1 MEMSVPLTDSYTNGT
16 VLSAGSKN
24 VIGWLIPCIFFHL
37 ISTGAN
43 LSLVIAVCADRTCK
57 PGAKL
62 LIGHMAIIAF
72 IFTAVFQPLHTYRTI
87 TGYDHFRNS
96 TIRESSYRC
105 DWTYKMHL
113 GVLTAVGW
121 SEVSLAINRAVAI
134 GLPHLYPKFRD
145 TRVSLTFMLAT
156 WSIAGVLV
164 ALSAAGVKVMFLPTA
179 HGTCILSPASSQP
192 LPFGT
197 LPIFAMHTVPYLVSV
212 VITLMVFLTAYLK
225 IRTNRS
231 STQPSAS
238 LDRLLQ
244 KRLVI
249 ARAIFVSALWC
260 FVCLLPKSI
269 ILARLSMSTPPSLLF
284 DWLRALTV
292 FQYAVNPVSVLCL
305 TTYQVFQ
312 YDLSVFGG

>member
-57 PGAKL
+57 P
-62 LIGHMAIIAF
+62 
-72 IFTAVFQPLHTYRTI
+72 
-87 TGYDHFRNS
+87 
-96 TIRESSYRC
+96 
-105 DWTYKMHL
+105 
-113 GVLTAVGW
+113 
-121 SEVSLAINRAVAI
+121 
-134 GLPHLYPKFRD
+134 
-145 TRVSLTFMLAT
+145 
-156 WSIAGVLV
+156 
-164 ALSAAGVKVMFLPTA
+164 A

-292 FQYAVNPVSVLCL
+292 FQYAVNPLIFFAICKAYRRALRRSLGYSVMLCCFLCRARINQIIPFQANEKEVKITSSEMLPRMTKHPRQREPTTPAVIL
-305 TTYQVFQ
+305 TTPVIRRP
-312 YDLSVFGG
+312 FGHSRQTYVLPSIAEYL